1 MVSLQCIVM
10 PPFQK
15 FQQRQRIFIQF
26 PTATWSIDK
35 HQHKTFI
42 YFFKFK
48 QETWNAPWKDLL
60 FISFIFNALAT
71 KLTCMLQEASKAEVN
86 SQHFNQWILF
96 SASVMVCILI
106 EFKLQNYDLYIEKQ
120 SITCHDHFICK
131 HLIVIENNS
140 HNLGQKC

>member
-1 MVSLQCIVM
+1 
-10 PPFQK
+10 
-15 FQQRQRIFIQF
+15 
-26 PTATWSIDK
+26 
-35 HQHKTFI
+35 
-42 YFFKFK
+42 
-48 QETWNAPWKDLL
+48 
-60 FISFIFNALAT
+60 
-71 KLTCMLQEASKAEVN
+71 MLQEASKAEVN

-140 HNLGQKC
+140 QLLT